1 MIGSDQLDVIPW
13 EQIWNIFTTYGIV
26 GVLAFLFIVIAYQ
39 KIMQQEG
46 DSKIKDFLTTRKT
59 KKRKEEDQVLKA
71 LNRIDEKLGVF
82 NQILTVTNQNLNE
95 GIRDIM
101 LIVQNTEISPAEKE
115 RLIAALQRIENMI
128 REIT

>member
-1 MIGSDQLDVIPW
+1 
-13 EQIWNIFTTYGIV
+13 
-26 GVLAFLFIVIAYQ
+26 
-39 KIMQQEG
+39 MQQEG

-101 LIVQNTEISPAEKE
+101 LIVHNTEISPAEKE